1 MCFDGRFGGRLQQ
14 RALHLLLLLYVS
26 AVATATIPPYTR
38 NSNTTTHPT
47 EPLLPVPPDNH
58 VTLYWL
64 ECCIKANT
72 RIPFQLRPNDPK
84 ANRSTLLYRPF
95 GFALPLK
102 GFDLCRCIHGLLC
115 VLC

>member
-1 MCFDGRFGGRLQQ
+1 MRHAAMHAMHAVELDVDSP
-14 RALHLLLLLYVS
+14 HEPSVS
-26 AVATATIPPYTR
+26 A
-38 NSNTTTHPT
+38 
-47 EPLLPVPPDNH
+47 ENH

-64 ECCIKANT
+64 ECCVKAGT

-102 GFDLCRCIHGLLC
+102 GFDLCR
-115 VLC
+115 